1 MNESSRGLRKE
12 QNAQR
17 EQQNDRSSRACRGH
31 HNARSEQQYDQ
42 SSRGLSREH
51 NAQREQHYDQSAHAF
66 PPEQPGRREQH
77 YDQSSRACRGHH
89 NARIE
94 QQYDQSSRGLS
105 REHNAQR
112 EQHYDQSAHAF
123 PPEQPGRREQHY
135 DQSSR
140 ACRGHHNARIEQQY
154 DQSMAE
160 MEAFYKKQLKKAR
173 SDLKQTEEEF
183 QSFKDRVAGEISLSM
198 KTGDSEVMNSPVN
211 KARLKEMYDQLKYR
225 EWCKIRDHLKSNGVK
240 KEFVTDLIK
249 NTFEDARVK
258 MEEKKKN
265 IDKVFEVKKPSR
277 GSTPQKVAEFK
288 QLTVQNLQMSVFLCA
303 KEDLLKTPFP
313 DHQCENPPCATV
325 VTLRDLEAECYRL
338 GCLMALSCPPLQP
351 DWEKHVPGPDAWDI
365 FPSDL
370 KNINDLETEET
381 EAMEQ

>member
-1 MNESSRGLRKE
+1 MNERQIFKEDQSGKLTCHQCE
-12 QNAQR
+12 QNAQ
-17 EQQNDRSSRACRGH
+17 E
-31 HNARSEQQYDQ
+31 YKK
-42 SSRGLSREH
+42 
-51 NAQREQHYDQSAHAF
+51 
-66 PPEQPGRREQH
+66 
-77 YDQSSRACRGHH
+77 
-89 NARIE
+89 
-94 QQYDQSSRGLS
+94 
-105 REHNAQR
+105 
-112 EQHYDQSAHAF
+112 
-123 PPEQPGRREQHY
+123 
-135 DQSSR
+135 
-140 ACRGHHNARIEQQY
+140 
-154 DQSMAE
+154 SMAE
-160 MEAFYKKQLKKAR
+160 MEAHYKKQLEKAR

-198 KTGDSEVMNSPVN
+198 RTGDSEVMNSPVN

-277 GSTPQKVAEFK
+277 GSTPRKVAEFK

-303 KEDLLKTPFP
+303 KEDLLKTPFL
-313 DHQCENPPCATV
+313 DHQCENPTSAIK
-325 VTLRDLEAECYRL
+325 VTLRNLAAECYWL

-351 DWEKHVPGPDAWDI
+351 DWEKHIPGPDAWNI

-370 KNINDLETEET
+370 KNINDLETET